1 MSGVGN
7 APATMVL
14 CIKSPAQQIDSINW
28 WRPVVHWWNGVNIK
42 KWLSIMTQMMT
53 QALSYRSHDEQYLIW
68 QHWFFIVMNII
79 IIRILQKKTWKNLS
93 GTKFG
98 SHTIKMDVFLSSS
111 RMITDSDY
119 LEAFLSL
126 VDFSQLKVTSITNNV
141 IITCLIG
148 LFLAMQ

>member
-42 KWLSIMTQMMT
+42 SDYPVSIMTQMMT
-53 QALSYRSHDEQYLIW
+53 QALSYRCHDEQYLIR

-79 IIRILQKKTWKNLS
+79 IIRILQKHNLKKSVCNKVWK
-93 GTKFG
+93 
-98 SHTIKMDVFLSSS
+98 SHYQNGCFSFVFQNDNRLW
-111 RMITDSDY
+111 
-119 LEAFLSL
+119 LL
-126 VDFSQLKVTSITNNV
+126 
-141 IITCLIG
+141 G
-148 LFLAMQ
+148 GFLAFGWFFSAEGN